1 MIVDLRPPN
10 TSLQSDQKCLNC
22 NSLSILVHSPALHP
36 WLLVL
41 LSSVVAALSV
51 LGGSWRL
58 GSDWLG
64 ANPVTK
70 SIPSPA
76 SGLLTGRG
84 HLQRHLWD
92 RL

>member
-1 MIVDLRPPN
+1 MSELQFTPN
-10 TSLQSDQKCLNC
+10 L
-22 NSLSILVHSPALHP
+22 ILFPRTAPLAVQG
-36 WLLVL
+36 LLVL
-41 LSSVVAALSV
+41 LSNGVAALSV

-84 HLQRHLWD
+84 RLQRHLWD